1 MYKKFFRFFKRI
13 MSLLSNLIESPRPL
27 HFFISRLFV
36 NYPFFF
42 KFFYFKRKNYRLRI
56 SPSSIAA
63 TMYSINDSRFD
74 FEENFLKSLVKS
86 NDYFVD
92 VGSNIGHLSIYL
104 KKSIPELN
112 CISIEA
118 NPNTFEI
125 LNNNIKLNNLN
136 IKVFNYA
143 IGERDDLKIKFQNS
157 YSDDCNSVIV
167 DKMENN
173 IQDNLYIVKNEN
185 SILVE
190 MKKLDTIINN
200 LHINRNIRLLKIDTE
215 GYEFFVL
222 KGAKNILNKTEII
235 YFEYWDKLANKYDYS
250 LNDIEKFLKEK
261 KFDIFFIPK
270 NFKDIKFSKLER
282 LTNTKNFKQNQNFL
296 AINMNFK
303 NLF

>member
-1 MYKKFFRFFKRI
+1 
-13 MSLLSNLIESPRPL
+13 
-27 HFFISRLFV
+27 
-36 NYPFFF
+36 
-42 KFFYFKRKNYRLRI
+42 
-56 SPSSIAA
+56 
-63 TMYSINDSRFD
+63 
-74 FEENFLKSLVKS
+74 
-86 NDYFVD
+86 
-92 VGSNIGHLSIYL
+92 
-104 KKSIPELN
+104 
-112 CISIEA
+112 
-118 NPNTFEI
+118 
-125 LNNNIKLNNLN
+125 
-136 IKVFNYA
+136 
-143 IGERDDLKIKFQNS
+143 
-157 YSDDCNSVIV
+157 VIV

-185 SILVE
+185 SILVK

>member
-1 MYKKFFRFFKRI
+1 M
-13 MSLLSNLIESPRPL
+13 
-27 HFFISRLFV
+27 
-36 NYPFFF
+36 
-42 KFFYFKRKNYRLRI
+42 

-125 LNNNIKLNNLN
+125 LKNNIKLNNLN

-250 LNDIEKFLKEK
+250 LNDIEKFLKK
-261 KFDIFFIPK
+261 KNFDIFFIPK
-270 NFKDIKFSKLER
+270 NFKNIKSSKLER
-282 LTNTKNFKQNQNFL
+282 LTNTKNFKLNQNFL
-296 AINMNFK
+296 AINMNFR